1 MSNTDAGESTTF
13 LAEFL
18 IITLTKDAA
27 ILGQILSRPC
37 MPFKPD
43 QQAYSLSSYSS
54 EKSQAQ
60 QLVAA
65 ADRPI
70 CKKNFMSVDAASFCA
85 QLLVK
90 SI

>member
-43 QQAYSLSSYSS
+43 
-54 EKSQAQ
+54 
-60 QLVAA
+60 
-65 ADRPI
+65 
-70 CKKNFMSVDAASFCA
+70 
-85 QLLVK
+85 
-90 SI
+90 